1 MFEVGASTTFR
12 AFHRMPEQP
21 PPENE
26 RHPHDYRVEVVAER
40 ERLDERGMVC
50 DLDVVTGSL
59 ADVADRVRGHD
70 LSEVCGT
77 EVVTVEILA
86 TWIHARL
93 ARPLGDDG
101 AEIVS
106 VRVWE
111 SADAFGG
118 IRAPV

>member
-86 TWIHARL
+86 AWIHARL

>member
-12 AFHRMPEQP
+12 AFHRMPEKP

-40 ERLDERGMVC
+40 AHLDERGMVC

-59 ADVADRVRGHD
+59 ADVADSVRDRD
-70 LSEVCGT
+70 LSEVCAT
-77 EVVTVEILA
+77 EAVTVEILA
-86 TWIHARL
+86 AWIHARL

-101 AEIVS
+101 AEVVS